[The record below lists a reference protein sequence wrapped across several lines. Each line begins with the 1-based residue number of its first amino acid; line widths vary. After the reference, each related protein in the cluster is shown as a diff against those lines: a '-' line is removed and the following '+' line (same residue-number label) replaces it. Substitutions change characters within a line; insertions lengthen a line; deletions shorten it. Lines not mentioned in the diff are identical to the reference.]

1 MPVEMIPIESPF
13 GLRVEQR
20 FQVHEP
26 ASGRL
31 MVILPGRGY
40 TVNHPV
46 LFHIADMAHAQGYD
60 VLPVQ
65 YGFQLSGSLEPYQ
78 IPLLQEDV
86 RLSVEPVLKR
96 GYSEICVVGKSLGS
110 PLALDLVQTLD
121 ADKLSLILITPVG
134 AALQAN
140 PGVRT
145 LAIIGT
151 ADALYAPDIVKLTE
165 GKVTWRVLERL
176 DHSLLAQGDWQHSLR
191 SLEQIVLDCDL
202 FLRGE
207 LS

>member
-1 MPVEMIPIESPF
+1 MPVEIIPIESPF

-20 FQVHEP
+20 FQYHEP
-26 ASGRL
+26 ASDKL
-31 MVILPGRGY
+31 LVILPGRNY

-46 LFHIADMAHAQGYD
+46 LSYLAEMAYQNGYD

-65 YGFQLSGSLEPYQ
+65 YGFQLSGSLEPHQ
-78 IPLLQEDV
+78 IPLLQDDV

-96 GYSEICVVGKSLGS
+96 KYSEICVVGKSLGS
-110 PLALDLVQTLD
+110 PLALDLAQIVD
-121 ADKLSLILITPVG
+121 ADEFSLILLTPIG

-151 ADALYAPDIVKLTE
+151 ADALYNPDIIKATG
-165 GKVTWRVLERL
+165 GKVIWRVFEGL
-176 DHSLLAQGDWQHSLR
+176 DHGLLKAADWRGSLGA
-191 SLEQIVLDCDL
+191 LEQIITACEL

-207 LS
+207 